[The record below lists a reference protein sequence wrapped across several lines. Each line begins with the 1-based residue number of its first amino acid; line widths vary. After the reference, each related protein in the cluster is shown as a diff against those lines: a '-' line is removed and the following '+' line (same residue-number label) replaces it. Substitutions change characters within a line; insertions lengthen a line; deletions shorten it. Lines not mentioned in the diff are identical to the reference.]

1 MTWAAD
7 LGADRRRVEAMLA
20 PYDEATMRF
29 APDLSEVLAGMA
41 EGSGVDPV
49 ALRATNAFEEL
60 YVVLDPE
67 AVAEPLER
75 CTDALLDGVD
85 GPSSCTR
92 NSGTPPMST
101 ASRS

>member
-1 MTWAAD
+1 MRVIRSTGTPFERGTAVGSALREEIDASCAFTMTWAAD

-41 EGSGVDPV
+41 DGSGVDPV

-67 AVAEPLER
+67 AI
-75 CTDALLDGVD
+75 G
-85 GPSSCTR
+85 
-92 NSGTPPMST
+92 
-101 ASRS
+101 